1 MIGERLAG
9 RGVVTHSGLPPLD
22 PVLQDLLVAQGGPA
36 HSVAVTGDELHLEHG
51 PWPPLRPHY
60 IMDHLA
66 VVHRRPGVPSQL
78 YRRSALAQTVGGLAG
93 VVSEVLL
100 AHAGDGEVVL
110 PPLLTGLI
118 SPVEVQPHAVLV
130 PDHLRCGL
138 GVNDT
143 GEVSSVAGPA
153 LHQVADSVDCNK
165 QFWVKFRKKSLF
177 SSSNL

>member
-1 MIGERLAG
+1 MI
-9 RGVVTHSGLPPLD
+9 VTYPGLPPLD

-60 IMDHLA
+60 LMVHLA
-66 VVHRRPGVPSQL
+66 VVHWRPGVPSQL

-110 PPLLTGLI
+110 PPLLPPQI
-118 SPVEVQPHAVLV
+118 PPVGVQPHAVLV

-138 GVNDT
+138 GVNHT
-143 GEVSSVAGPA
+143 HQLSSVAGPA
-153 LHQVADSVDCNK
+153 LYQGADSVDWNK
-165 QFWVKFRKKSLF
+165 QVLLTHS
-177 SSSNL
+177 

>member
-110 PPLLTGLI
+110 PPLLPPQI
-118 SPVEVQPHAVLV
+118 PPVGVQPHAVLV
-130 PDHLRCGL
+130 PDHLSCGL
-138 GVNDT
+138 GVNHTDQ
-143 GEVSSVAGPA
+143 VSFLTSTP
-153 LHQVADSVDCNK
+153 LYQVVDR
-165 QFWVKFRKKSLF
+165 VD
-177 SSSNL
+177 